1 MGMAAR
7 VMKISEARGKLPEV
21 ARYLEENPDEVVL
34 IRHRDL
40 EQRLAL
46 VTESHLRGLET
57 LIRELRLRL
66 AEPFALSGSL
76 RSGRSDAEIEEGLRE
91 LRAGQGR
98 LDDLRLAR
106 VLEEG

>member
-1 MGMAAR
+1 MAAR

-21 ARYLEENPDEVVL
+21 ARYLEQNPDEVVL

-40 EQRLAL
+40 DQRLAL
-46 VTESHLRGLET
+46 VTESHLRGLEAT
-57 LIRELRLRL
+57 IRELRKRL
-66 AEPFALSGSL
+66 AEPFALSESL
-76 RSGRSDAEIEEGLRE
+76 GSGRSDAEVEEDLRA

-98 LDDLRLAR
+98 VDERRLAR